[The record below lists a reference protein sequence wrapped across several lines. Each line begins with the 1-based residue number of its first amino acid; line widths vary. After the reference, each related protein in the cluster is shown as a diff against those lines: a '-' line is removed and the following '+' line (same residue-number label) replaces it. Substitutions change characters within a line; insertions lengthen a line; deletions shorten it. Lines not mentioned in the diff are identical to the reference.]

1 MFHDI
6 EETAAFIRNAIRDI
20 PARYKQN
27 EELIRKLEQETQ
39 DLLHFIEL
47 KNLNAM
53 EGYKAYKDLQRVRK
67 ERREIKNENELLAP
81 IVDTLQG
88 MKNKLSDLDRGV
100 GEIRK
105 IKTSQ
110 SQRQYSFRIRQDLDE
125 IFYSKK

>member
-1 MFHDI
+1 MYHDI
-6 EETAAFIRNAIRDI
+6 EDTATFIRNAIRDI
-20 PARYKQN
+20 PSRYKQN
-27 EELIRKLEQETQ
+27 EEMLRKLDQETQ

-81 IVDTLQG
+81 IVDTLHG
-88 MKNKLSDLDRGV
+88 MKNKLSDLDHGI
-100 GEIRK
+100 GKIRK
-105 IKTSQ
+105 VKTSQ
-110 SQRQYSFRIRQDLDE
+110 SQRRYSFRIRQDLDE